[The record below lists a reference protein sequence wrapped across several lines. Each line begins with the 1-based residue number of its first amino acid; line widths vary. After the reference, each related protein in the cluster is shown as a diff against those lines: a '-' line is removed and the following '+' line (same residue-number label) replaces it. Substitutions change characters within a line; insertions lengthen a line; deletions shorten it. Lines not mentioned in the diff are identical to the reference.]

1 MTPER
6 YQKLTELF
14 HAALDQ
20 PPELR
25 AAFLAQACGDD
36 HDLQAQVEKLL
47 ARHEESGDLIDPS
60 VRDAGMKFA
69 STTVLEQE
77 AKSMIGRQIGIY
89 RIVKEIGRGGMGVVY
104 QAVRTDDPH
113 YKPVAIKILKRGMD
127 TDSILSR
134 FYRERRILAGLD
146 HPHIARLLDG
156 GTTPDGLPYFVMEY
170 IDGQP
175 IHTYCDTRRLS
186 ITERLKLFRTVCS
199 AIQYAHQN
207 LVVHRD
213 LKPGNILVTAD
224 GTPKLLDFGIAKVIK
239 SDESS
244 QEDFTQV
251 DLTQPGQRPMTPAY
265 ASPEQIRG
273 EVVTTATDVYCL
285 GVLLYELLTG
295 QLPYQLS
302 ASNPDETL
310 KIICTQKPGRPSTLM
325 NRRSK
330 VFPKAASLQ
339 ALEAA
344 SLVREGT
351 ADRLRRR
358 LTGDLDNI
366 VLMALRKDPR
376 RRYSSVEQF
385 SEDIRRHLEGRPVSA
400 RQDTFGY
407 RAGKFIQRNKLGV
420 GVAAALTITLLGG
433 IMTTTWQARVA
444 QVERAKAERRFNELR
459 KLARAF
465 IFDFHDKI
473 ENLQGS
479 TPARELLVKQ
489 GLEYL
494 DNLAA
499 EAAGDQSLQYDLA
512 MAYQKVGDIQGRPYA
527 PNLGDSAGAVQS
539 YRKSLHILEKLT
551 QDNPQNQQVAFDL
564 SVGIE
569 RVGDILARTGDTTG
583 AIQHY
588 TQAFE
593 LQKTLLAAA
602 PSNGEYQKHLAMCFT
617 KLGDTLTT
625 TGDLIGALDKYQQAL
640 FIRESLLNSALP
652 QTPVKRAQAVSY
664 YRIGNTLEAI
674 ADLTSNRI
682 GDLPEV
688 QAIYREA
695 LTAHQKVQAM
705 VEELSATDHVTA
717 RTQHDLASSLIHV
730 SKLLAKTGATQEALQ
745 TAQKALELC
754 EKLADAD
761 PKNVEIRSQ
770 LSLTNH
776 WFGDI
781 DLAAG
786 NPTRAIKKY
795 QTALLLR
802 ETLLSTDPTNA
813 EYRQFLV
820 GLHQALGK
828 VYFQTGEMKQALSHY
843 RQALE
848 LGEATLETNPS
859 NAMLGRQC
867 SQLLNQLSAVL
878 VKAGQEA
885 EARRLTL
892 ERLTARKTQIEQAT
906 ATPWELTEYAWLLL
920 TCEPVELRN
929 PALAIVY
936 AYRANRQPQETN
948 LATLQVLAL
957 AYTTLND
964 PIHAT
969 ETINKFLHLLPI
981 SPSLPEKSRLQ
992 TIEMALEKYK
1002 RH

>member
-6 YQKLTELF
+6 YQKLTDVF
-14 HAALDQ
+14 QAALDQ
-20 PPELR
+20 PPEGR
-25 AAFLAQACGDD
+25 ASFLAQACGDD
-36 HDLQAQVEKLL
+36 QDLLAQVEQLL
-47 ARHEESGDLIDPS
+47 ARHEEPNDLIDPPALE
-60 VRDAGMKFA
+60 AGMKFV
-69 STTVLEQE
+69 STSMLEQE
-77 AKSMIGRQIGIY
+77 AKSMIGRDIGIY
-89 RIVKEIGRGGMGVVY
+89 RLVKEIGRGGMGVVY
-104 QAVRTDDPH
+104 QATRTDDH

-156 GTTPDGLPYFVMEY
+156 GTTSDGLPYFVMEY

-213 LKPGNILVTAD
+213 LKPGNILVTTD
-224 GTPKLLDFGIAKVIK
+224 GTAKLLDFGIAKVIK
-239 SDESS
+239 SDETT
-244 QEDFTQV
+244 QEDLTQV

-273 EVVTTATDVYCL
+273 EAVTTATDVYCL
-285 GVLLYELLTG
+285 GILLYELLTG
-295 QLPYQLS
+295 QLPYHLS
-302 ASNPDETL
+302 PSNPDEAL
-310 KIICTQKPGRPSTLM
+310 KIICTQKPERPSTLI
-325 NRRSK
+325 NRRPK
-330 VFPKAASLQ
+330 IFPKAASLQ
-339 ALEAA
+339 ATEAA
-344 SLVREGT
+344 SIVREGT
-351 ADRLRRR
+351 PDRLRRR
-358 LTGDLDNI
+358 LAGDLDNI

-385 SEDIRRHLEGRPVSA
+385 SEDIRRHLEGLPVSA

-420 GVAAALTITLLGG
+420 GVAAALIITLLGG
-433 IMTTTWQARVA
+433 IITTTWQARVA
-444 QVERAKAERRFNELR
+444 QAERAKSERRFNELR

-494 DNLAA
+494 DNLAT
-499 EAAGDQSLQYDLA
+499 EASGDQLLQYDLA
-512 MAYQKVGDIQGRPYA
+512 TAYQKVGDIQGRPYA
-527 PNLGDSAGAVQS
+527 PNLGDTAGAVQS
-539 YRKSLHILEKLT
+539 YRKSLEIFEKLT
-551 QDNPQNQQVAFDL
+551 QDNPQNQQFAFDL
-564 SVGIE
+564 SIGTE
-569 RVGDILARTGDTTG
+569 RVGDILARTGDTAG

-588 TQAFE
+588 TQAFD

-602 PSNGEYQKHLAMCFT
+602 PLNGEYQKHLAMCFT

-625 TGDLIGALDKYQQAL
+625 TGDLIGALDKYQRAL
-640 FIRESLLNSALP
+640 SIRESLLTSTLP
-652 QTPVKRAQAVSY
+652 QEPIKRAQAVSY

-674 ADLTSNRI
+674 ADLTASRA
-682 GDLPEV
+682 GELPEV
-688 QAIYREA
+688 QAIYQEA
-695 LTAHQKVQAM
+695 LSAHQKVQAI
-705 VEELSATDHVTA
+705 VEELSTTDHTTA
-717 RTQHDLASSLIHV
+717 RTQHDVASSLIHV
-730 SKLLAKTGATQEALQ
+730 SKLLAKTGHPKEALQ
-745 TAQKALELC
+745 TAQKALDLC

-786 NPTRAIKKY
+786 NPASALKKY
-795 QTALLLR
+795 QTAYLLR
-802 ETLLSTDPTNA
+802 EMLLSTDPTNT

-820 GLHQALGK
+820 SLHQALGK
-828 VYFQTGEMKQALSHY
+828 VYSQTADTEKALSHF

-848 LGEATLETNPS
+848 LGEATLATSPS
-859 NAMLGRQC
+859 NAVLGRQC
-867 SQLLNQLSAVL
+867 SQLLSQFTEVL
-878 VKAGQEA
+878 VKAGRQA
-885 EARRLTL
+885 EARQMTLARLNT
-892 ERLTARKTQIEQAT
+892 RKAQVEQAR
-906 ATPWELTEYAWLLL
+906 ATSWELTEYAWLLL

-929 PALAIVY
+929 PALALEY
-936 AYRANRQPQETN
+936 ARRANGQTQETD

-957 AYTTLND
+957 AYTRLND
-964 PIHAT
+964 PTRAT
-969 ETINKFLHLLPI
+969 ETITRFLQLLPV
-981 SPSLPEKSRLQ
+981 SPSLPEKLRPK

-1002 RH
+1002 RD